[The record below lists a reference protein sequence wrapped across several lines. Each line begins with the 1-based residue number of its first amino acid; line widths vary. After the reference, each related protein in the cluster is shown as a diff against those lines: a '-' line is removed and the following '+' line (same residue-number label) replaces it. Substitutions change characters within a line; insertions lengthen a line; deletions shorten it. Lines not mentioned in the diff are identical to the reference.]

1 MILLLIITIVV
12 YILKLLSNLLVC
24 ILGKNLD
31 SITFGEFLFSEMH
44 YLTYIIIAFVLCIIF
59 STSCFIYIGLI
70 IVIYYNLIE
79 ILDNLKI
86 CFK

>member
-1 MILLLIITIVV
+1 MILFIVAIVV

-31 SITFGEFLFSEMH
+31 SITFGEFLFSEIH
-44 YLTYIIIAFVLCIIF
+44 YLTYTIIAFILCIIF
-59 STSCFIYIGLI
+59 STSCFLYIDLI